1 MGCEFAFALSFFI
14 SYIWMP
20 SKKYLSLSGNINWR
34 LSIISVKN
42 KRSFIFLFSLHIIV
56 FFLYFV
62 IICNSVF
69 NNNICFTFL

>member
-42 KRSFIFLFSLHIIV
+42 KRSFVFGNTKSEKSKTNIV
-56 FFLYFV
+56 
-62 IICNSVF
+62 IKN
-69 NNNICFTFL
+69 